1 MWILPQLKK
10 IKYSKWVVTLAIR
23 VSLFSRVP
31 SYPSPSPPTQLPAE
45 GHERREKQ
53 KITNLLH
60 GIMWQ
65 RCLARKTKTC
75 DSVTSSGKL
84 LTLSSVEEKAIL
96 ILPRMT
102 QTIWQQCLQ
111 APTFFPTKEKKWNS
125 FPLASLDIILLFK
138 GSKASQSHAGL
149 SLALSRSSSKG
160 LWEGLDGLVLQA
172 PGQERKDPL
181 SGLKYLALYLKP
193 NRCSINAWMN
203 EWRKER
209 ELLYPSWSQEKW
221 ASI

>member
-1 MWILPQLKK
+1 MI
-10 IKYSKWVVTLAIR
+10 TLAIG
-23 VSLFSRVP
+23 VSLFSRVL
-31 SYPSPSPPTQLPAE
+31 SYPYSSPPTKLPAE

-53 KITNLLH
+53 KITSLLQ
-60 GIMWQ
+60 GVLWQ
-65 RCLARKTKTC
+65 RCLAGKTKTC

-96 ILPRMT
+96 ILPPMPK
-102 QTIWQQCLQ
+102 TIWQQCLQ
-111 APTFFPTKEKKWNS
+111 VSTFFLTEKEKWNS

-138 GSKASQSHAGL
+138 GSKANQSHAWL
-149 SLALSRSSSKG
+149 SLGLRRSSSKG

-203 EWRKER
+203 EWRKEG
-209 ELLYPSWSQEKW
+209 ELLYPWSHEKQ
-221 ASI
+221 ASL